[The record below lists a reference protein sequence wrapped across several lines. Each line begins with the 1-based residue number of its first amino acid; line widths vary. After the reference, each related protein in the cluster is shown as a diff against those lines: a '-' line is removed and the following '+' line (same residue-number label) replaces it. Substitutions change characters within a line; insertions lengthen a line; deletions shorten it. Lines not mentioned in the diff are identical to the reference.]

1 LKPIAMREAYGL
13 ALAELGDV
21 RDDVVVLDA
30 DVSNSTRTI
39 HFAKRHP
46 DRFFNLG
53 IAEANMVSVAAG
65 LSTCGSVPFVN
76 TFAFLAS
83 LRAADPVSSLVAH
96 NSLNVKIAG
105 SYAGLSDSFDGASHQ
120 SVNDIA
126 IMRSLPNM
134 TVVVAADQLEAATA
148 VKAIADYPGPVYL
161 RLSRA
166 EVPLLPDCDQA
177 FQIGKARI
185 MRPGSDVTIVATGCM
200 VHKALGAAK
209 ELAEVGIDAE
219 VVEVHTIKPLDSQT
233 LLSSASRTGAVVTAE
248 EHSVIAGLGS
258 AVAEVLASELSA
270 RIAFVGI
277 RDTFAE
283 SGDYESLLSKYG
295 LAVSDIVSA
304 AMRLCSQ
311 ESLSPAGLYC
321 TSDGRVVC
329 TGQGRAV
336 CTTHGR
342 PM

>member
-1 LKPIAMREAYGL
+1 MKPIAMREAYGL
-13 ALAELGDV
+13 ALADLGDV

-39 HFAKRHP
+39 HFARRHP
-46 DRFFNLG
+46 DRFFNVG
-53 IAEANMVSVAAG
+53 IAEANMVSIAAG
-65 LSTCGSVPFVN
+65 QSACGFVPFVN

-96 NSLNVKIAG
+96 NRLNVKIVG

-134 TVVVAADQLEAATA
+134 TVVVAADQLEAAVA
-148 VKAIADYPGPVYL
+148 VKAIAEYPGPVYL

-166 EVPLLPDCDQA
+166 EVPPLPECDQE
-177 FQIGKARI
+177 FQIGKARTL
-185 MRPGSDVTIVATGCM
+185 RRGSDVTIVATGCM
-200 VHKALGAAK
+200 VYRALQAAD
-209 ELAEVGIDAE
+209 ELFEAGIDAE

-248 EHSVIAGLGS
+248 EHSVIGGLGS
-258 AVAEVLASELSA
+258 AVAEVLAPELSA
-270 RIAFVGI
+270 RVAFVGI
-277 RDTFAE
+277 RDTYGE

-304 AMRLCSQ
+304 AT
-311 ESLSPAGLYC
+311 GLISRER
-321 TSDGRVVC
+321 TR
-329 TGQGRAV
+329 
-336 CTTHGR
+336 
-342 PM
+342 

>member
-1 LKPIAMREAYGL
+1 MREAYGL
-13 ALAELGDV
+13 ALADLGDV
-21 RDDVVVLDA
+21 RKDVVVLDA

-39 HFAKRHP
+39 HFARRHP

-53 IAEANMVSVAAG
+53 IAEANMVSIAAG
-65 LSTCGSVPFVN
+65 LSTCGYTPFVN

-83 LRAADPVSSLVAH
+83 LRAADPVCSLVAH

-120 SVNDIA
+120 SINDIA

-134 TVVVAADQLEAATA
+134 TVVVAADQLEAAMA
-148 VKAIADYPGPVYL
+148 VKAVAEYPGPVYL

-166 EVPLLPDCDQA
+166 EVPLLPDCDQP
-177 FQIGKARI
+177 FQIGKART
-185 MRPGSDVTIVATGCM
+185 MRQGSDVTIVAAGCM
-200 VHKALGAAK
+200 VYKALQASN
-209 ELAEVGIDAE
+209 ELSKKGIDAE
-219 VVEVHTIKPLDSQT
+219 VIEMHTIKPLDSQA

-258 AVAEVLASELSA
+258 AVAEVLASELPV

-295 LAVSDIVSA
+295 LEVSDIVA
-304 AMRLCSQ
+304 AAVELCSQ
-311 ESLSPAGLYC
+311 EQS
-321 TSDGRVVC
+321 R
-329 TGQGRAV
+329 
-336 CTTHGR
+336 
-342 PM
+342 